1 MTASDATGHAGQ
13 GGGAWL
19 AYFPV
24 TFFAVVM
31 GMSGL
36 TLATQRIEHALGL
49 PPVAGQVLT
58 VVTGSVFLVIAVVFV
73 TKGIRH
79 PDAVRTEWNN
89 PIRIAFFPAITIG
102 ALLIAA
108 AILPWNGTI
117 ARGLWVV
124 AALAHLA
131 IILGVVSAW
140 LSHRPF
146 ETAHLTPAWFIPAVG
161 NVLVPMAGVRLG
173 YVEVSWFFFSVGILF
188 WLVFLT
194 MVFNRLI
201 FHNPLPE
208 RLLPTLVIMIAPPS
222 VGFVAWLHLNGGE
235 VDAFARILYYAA
247 LMFVLITLTQVG
259 RLMRLPF
266 TMSWWAYSFPVAG
279 FTIAST
285 LFAEGTGE
293 TVAHALGYIGYA
305 ALWAII
311 LLLVVRTLTALRR
324 NEICQP
330 EG

>member
-1 MTASDATGHAGQ
+1 MAASDATGHQEQ
-13 GGGAWL
+13 GGHAWL
-19 AYFPV
+19 AHYPV

-31 GMSGL
+31 GLSGL
-36 TLATQRIEHALGL
+36 TLATHRIEHALAL
-49 PPVAGQVLT
+49 PPVPGQVLT
-58 VVTGSVFLVIAVVFV
+58 VVTVLVFLAIGTVFIA
-73 TKGIRH
+73 KGLRY
-79 PDAVRTEWNN
+79 PEELKAEWNH
-89 PIRIAFFPAITIG
+89 PIRIAFFPAITTG

-108 AILPWNGTI
+108 AILPWHGKLAHI
-117 ARGLWVV
+117 LWVV
-124 AALAHLA
+124 ATVAHLA

-161 NVLVPMAGVRLG
+161 NVLVPIAGVRLG

-188 WLVFLT
+188 WMMFLT
-194 MVFNRLI
+194 LVFNRLI

-222 VGFVAWLHLNGGE
+222 VGFIAWLQLNGGE
-235 VDAFARILYYAA
+235 IDAFARILYYVA

-259 RLMRLPF
+259 RLLHLPF
-266 TMSWWAYSFPVAG
+266 AMSWWAYSFPVAG

-293 TVAHALGYIGYA
+293 TIAHALGYIGYVT
-305 ALWAII
+305 LWAII
-311 LLLVVRTLTALRR
+311 LLLVVRTLTAMRR